1 MSSNLDPKNWTSRI
15 SQKPVEI
22 GKDEFIQRGGLKNKD
37 LLQVKIERV
46 SMRKRKCKFVTGFK
60 INIVKR
66 CKHEG
71 KKDGYCL
78 KHYREYK
85 NQNERV

>member
-37 LLQVKIERV
+37 LLQVTKQG
-46 SMRKRKCKFVTGFK
+46 S
-60 INIVKR
+60 
-66 CKHEG
+66 
-71 KKDGYCL
+71 L
-78 KHYREYK
+78 KYYHYTK
-85 NQNERV
+85 